1 MRATLAVTLAI
12 LGSLRPAPARAEPA
26 TACHCFTN
34 RTFDPRQPTAAD
46 PYILATARSSVLSA
60 AFSVPKAGLV
70 QEVMSGA
77 QPDDLWIAYWAGTR
91 TGRDP
96 GDLMAAKGR
105 KGSWPPV
112 FEEGGASRLS
122 APFRTILARGGT
134 TAELAGVAV
143 DEVLATRL
151 AANPAVL
158 AALRKA
164 GASSPEAILS
174 TLLAPR
180 LRVPATAVLARFQS
194 GKVSWGM
201 LLDEA
206 GMKPKEIDAV
216 VRKSMR

>member
-1 MRATLAVTLAI
+1 VRATLAITLVL
-12 LGSLRPAPARAEPA
+12 LGSLPQASARAAPV

-34 RTFDPRQPTAAD
+34 RTFDPQQPAAAD

-77 QPDDLWIAYWAGTR
+77 QPDDLWIAYWAGAR
-91 TGRDP
+91 IGRDP
-96 GDLMAAKGR
+96 GDLMTALGR
-105 KGSWPPV
+105 KGSWKTV
-112 FEEGGASRLS
+112 FEEGGAARLS
-122 APFRTILARGGT
+122 GPFRAALARGGST
-134 TAELAGVAV
+134 GELAAVAV
-143 DEVLATRL
+143 DDVLATRL
-151 AANPAVL
+151 AADRSVL

-174 TLLAPR
+174 TLLSPR
-180 LRVPATAVLARFQS
+180 LRAPPTGVLARFQS

-206 GMKPKEIDAV
+206 GVKPKEIDGV
-216 VRKSMR
+216 VRRAMR

>member
-1 MRATLAVTLAI
+1 LRAAFAI
-12 LGSLRPAPARAEPA
+12 LLLPGMLVPAAAGAAPA

-34 RTFDPRQPTAAD
+34 RTFDPLQPAAAD

-77 QPDDLWIAYWAGTR
+77 QPDDLWIAYWAGAR

-105 KGSWPPV
+105 KGSWTPV
-112 FEEGGASRLS
+112 FEEGEAARLS
-122 APFRTILARGGT
+122 APFRAILARGGT

-151 AANPAVL
+151 AADPSVL

-164 GASSPEAILS
+164 GASSPEVILS
-174 TLLAPR
+174 TLLSPR

-194 GKVSWGM
+194 GRVSWGM

-206 GMKPKEIDAV
+206 AMKPKEIDAV